1 MIRVGDHVDVEIDSR
16 HGPVSERCSV
26 STAKRWTI
34 ELQRTGLPFTP
45 DEDTMV
51 RLHTARGVFIATVQ
65 RSDLTTFEILRP
77 LDLVILP
84 DLGRGDETR

>member
-1 MIRVGDHVDVEIDSR
+1 MIRVGDHVDLEIDSR
-16 HGPVSERCSV
+16 HGPVTGQCIVLTS
-26 STAKRWTI
+26 KRWTI

-45 DEDTMV
+45 DVDTMV
-51 RLHTARGVFIATVQ
+51 RLRTARSVFIATVQ

-84 DLGRGDETR
+84 NLD